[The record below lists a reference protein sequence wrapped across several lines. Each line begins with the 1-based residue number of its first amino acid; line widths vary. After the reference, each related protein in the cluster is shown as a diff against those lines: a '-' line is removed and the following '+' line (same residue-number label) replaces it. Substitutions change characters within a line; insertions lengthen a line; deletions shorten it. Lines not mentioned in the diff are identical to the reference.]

1 MYYKIIE
8 NKQKYYME
16 FINLLELNNKKL
28 EEIKFIDKVDDI
40 LNIINDNV
48 FRTLFNT
55 NKIDK
60 TELYDDENIETKIN
74 TKLLLGKINSIF
86 DNFGIQMKSF
96 KTGDNNNRK
105 YYYKLKPLHFMPKKY
120 IDYFKLIIIL

>member
-1 MYYKIIE
+1 
-8 NKQKYYME
+8 ME
-16 FINLLELNNKKL
+16 LINLLELNNKKL
-28 EEIKFIDKVDDI
+28 ERDRFIEKVDSI

-60 TELYDDENIETKIN
+60 AELYDDENIERKIS

-105 YYYKLKPLHFMPKKY
+105 YYYKLEPLNFMPKKY
-120 IDYFKLIIIL
+120 IDYFKLLYKSIYV